1 MTFSTDSKPRSAT
14 RTIGDA
20 MHPGVFSCP
29 PETPLVDVA
38 RMMVRFRIHAVVVLT
53 EESEADEGV
62 GLWGVVS
69 DADLM
74 RATAAGDIVDRSA
87 GGTARTP
94 LVTVYPDEPLRRAA
108 ELMNDAGVTH
118 LVVVSPG
125 SEWPVGVLS
134 TMDVARA
141 IAAERSPVPEL
152 MVT

>member
-1 MTFSTDSKPRSAT
+1 VTLSTDSKPRLAKT
-14 RTIGDA
+14 TIGDA

-29 PETPLVDVA
+29 PETPLRDVA
-38 RMMVRFRIHAVVVLT
+38 RMMARFRIHAVVVLT
-53 EESEADEGV
+53 EESEADEGI

-69 DADLM
+69 DIDLI
-74 RATAAGDIVDRSA
+74 RATAVGDVADRSA
-87 GGTARTP
+87 GGTAHTP

-125 SEWPVGVLS
+125 SEWPIGVIS

-141 IAAERSPVPEL
+141 IAAEHAPTPEL
-152 MVT
+152 TVT